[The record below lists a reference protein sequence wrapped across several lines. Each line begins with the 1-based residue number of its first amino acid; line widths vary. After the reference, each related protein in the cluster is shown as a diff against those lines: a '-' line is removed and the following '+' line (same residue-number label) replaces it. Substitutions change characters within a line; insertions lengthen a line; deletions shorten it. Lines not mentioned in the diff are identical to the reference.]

1 MIATG
6 KFESKGVIMA
16 TPTGTRREMHATMAV
31 DQVVATMGVAGSA
44 TTHEAGEAQRLP
56 TVMEVQK
63 MHRRQLD
70 ARKVLDGESALSEA
84 ELSQSLG
91 VLDKQELV
99 STQESEKLESLI
111 AEIFKFEIL
120 ETLFGEV
127 NRIYNDAIG
136 ELDAVARTIAAILME
151 SVAYANDYLQEVDYN
166 TVTLIVAHDV
176 RGAIDGAVTGA
187 EIAGIGS
194 SLNERVRLAVAGAI
208 AGGASGSIIGYFD
221 A

>member
-1 MIATG
+1 MMPTLPTAIPAGIAAPQHMPLRSPVVRWYDHRQENSNQRELSWQHQQG
-6 KFESKGVIMA
+6 HVEKCLPQWRSIQLW
-16 TPTGTRREMHATMAV
+16 RRWEWR
-31 DQVVATMGVAGSA
+31 
-44 TTHEAGEAQRLP
+44 EAQRLMKPGEAQRLP

-111 AEIFKFEIL
+111 AEIFKFEIV

-136 ELDAVARTIAAILME
+136 ELDAVARTIGRNLDGKRCLCERLPAGSRLQYRF
-151 SVAYANDYLQEVDYN
+151 AYS
-166 TVTLIVAHDV
+166 
-176 RGAIDGAVTGA
+176 GARC
-187 EIAGIGS
+187 
-194 SLNERVRLAVAGAI
+194 ERCN
-208 AGGASGSIIGYFD
+208 
-221 A
+221 

>member
-1 MIATG
+1 
-6 KFESKGVIMA
+6 MA
-16 TPTGTRREMHATMAV
+16 TPTGTRREMLATMAV

-44 TTHEAGEAQRLP
+44 TAHEAGEAQRLP

-136 ELDAVARTIAAILME
+136 ELDGKRCLCERLPAGSRLQYRFAYSGARC
-151 SVAYANDYLQEVDYN
+151 
-166 TVTLIVAHDV
+166 
-176 RGAIDGAVTGA
+176 
-187 EIAGIGS
+187 
-194 SLNERVRLAVAGAI
+194 ERCN
-208 AGGASGSIIGYFD
+208 
-221 A
+221 